1 MNMSRIEHRLTVD
14 IPHALF
20 SNRESGLLDALNI
33 ATLVEDD
40 LLEMA
45 EDKPSIG
52 SSASQIAQDVH
63 ALRREIAN
71 AIGGKQVADVQHLVS
86 LCNNAMKPALPW
98 LAQERNWITSL
109 DDEDLNELH

>member
-14 IPHALF
+14 IPHSLF

-45 EDKPSIG
+45 EDKPFIG
-52 SSASQIAQDVH
+52 RCANQVAQDVH
-63 ALRREIAN
+63 ALRREIAS
-71 AIGGKQVADVQHLVS
+71 AIEGQAADVQYLVS
-86 LCNNAMKPALPW
+86 LCNNAMKPAFLW
-98 LAQERNWITSL
+98 LAQERNFLMASL
-109 DDEDLNELH
+109 GAHELR